1 MRRTVVVLVA
11 AVMVSGLQVSSL
23 AYQRDRRTTFVT
35 SNCLRVMVEPPS
47 IMFACGDGGYYVD
60 HLRWKRWHTW
70 RAAAVGLFH
79 LNDCRPSCAGGT
91 FHTEWGR
98 LRLRTRVKCDR
109 PDVFVFDHA
118 RVRYRG
124 RLLGNRRES
133 FGNLGCPLR

>member
-1 MRRTVVVLVA
+1 MRRIVVMLVA
-11 AVMVSGLQVSSL
+11 AVVLSGLQVPSM
-23 AYQRDRRTTFVT
+23 AVQRDRRTTFVT
-35 SNCLRVMVEPPS
+35 SNCLRVRVEPTS

-60 HLRWKRWHTW
+60 HLTWIRWHKW
-70 RAAAVGLFH
+70 RAAGVGLFH
-79 LNDCRPSCAGGT
+79 LNDCRPSCAEGT

-124 RLLGNRRES
+124 KLLGHKRVS
-133 FGNLGCPLR
+133 FGGLGCPLR